1 MANNCYNS
9 ANLEGSKE
17 MLDLFEK
24 RLEEAT
30 KETNHLWWETYFA
43 VLGTPL
49 IEGVSYEVFGSRW
62 FHPDWERQ
70 SETSGVFSGD
80 SAWSPV
86 SEFFRKLSEV
96 YQLEIESTY
105 EECGSDFGGWY
116 NCTNGEIKK
125 DVCTSYHAYR
135 FQEEDTEFFY
145 TLIAD
150 IEDDSSFESIDDM
163 DETFLSLLSET
174 QKQELIE
181 AFNKSKNI

>member
-1 MANNCYNS
+1 MANHCYNW
-9 ANLEGSKE
+9 ANIEGSKE

-30 KETNHLWWETYFA
+30 KEIKHLWWETYFQ
-43 VLGTPL
+43 VLGIPL
-49 IEGVSYEVFGSRW
+49 VDGVSYEVFGSRW

-70 SETSGVFSGD
+70 SETSGVLSGD

-86 SEFFRKLSEV
+86 SEFFRKLSDV

-105 EECGSDFGGWY
+105 EECGCDFGGWY
-116 NCTNGEIKK
+116 NCTNGEVKK

-145 TLIAD
+145 TLIED
-150 IEDDSSFESIDDM
+150 IENDSAYESIDDL
-163 DETFLSLLSET
+163 DSEFISLLSET

-181 AFNKSKNI
+181 AFNKQNV